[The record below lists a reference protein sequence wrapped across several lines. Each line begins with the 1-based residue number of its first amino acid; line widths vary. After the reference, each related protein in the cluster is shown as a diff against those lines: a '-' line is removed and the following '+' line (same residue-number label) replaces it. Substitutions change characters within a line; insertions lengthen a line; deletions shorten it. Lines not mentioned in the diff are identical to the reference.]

1 MKRLKEKSSIVQKL
15 ALAAVVGTLEGQPIR
30 AHNLNESRAFES
42 C

>member
-1 MKRLKEKSSIVQKL
+1 MVLLVPGTRYGTGTKYQVQ
-15 ALAAVVGTLEGQPIR
+15 EGPPPIR